1 MALLQILLHEAC
13 VPLHVLRMADTNPP
27 GELAAQAACAIA
39 SASNALK
46 KYFYLKD
53 CFKESFVKKID
64 INNL

>member
-46 KYFYLKD
+46 KILLLKR
-53 CFKESFVKKID
+53 
-64 INNL
+64 LL